1 MFKIRFSNGD
11 SPVAF
16 LEYEE
21 CIRFLERKYP
31 DLELGHDGDLSDKA
45 DRTLVWENEQDSI
58 NDNGANAVASIT
70 NDTKTVCDLY

>member
-1 MFKIRFSNGD
+1 MFKITFSNGD
-11 SPVAF
+11 SPVSF

-31 DLELGHDGDLSDKA
+31 DLELGHDGDLSDKG

-58 NDNGANAVASIT
+58 NDAGANAVASIT